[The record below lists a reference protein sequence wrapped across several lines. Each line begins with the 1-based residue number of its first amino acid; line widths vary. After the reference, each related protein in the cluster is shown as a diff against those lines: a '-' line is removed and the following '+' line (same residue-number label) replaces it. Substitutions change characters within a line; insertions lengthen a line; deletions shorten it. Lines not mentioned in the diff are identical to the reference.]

1 MLLEFVLGSVAGPL
15 ALLFLVAGVRDLAL
29 DALRS
34 WDRSG
39 KWHTP
44 KVRRARRT
52 GKRLAGSVCPAESSE
67 QPSQRVA
74 VGNRFLLGAL
84 AIGDR
89 VELVLPLAHGVVL
102 ERLGWR
108 PLTHV

>member
-1 MLLEFVLGSVAGPL
+1 M
-15 ALLFLVAGVRDLAL
+15 
-29 DALRS
+29 
-34 WDRSG
+34 
-39 KWHTP
+39 
-44 KVRRARRT
+44 
-52 GKRLAGSVCPAESSE
+52 CPAESSE